1 MYTVTDTRRS
11 GGLSIDG
18 KEPHALSELREVC
31 TVAPPLSPREI
42 GHNGPIPVRMR
53 RDFED
58 TIGGNIESLEF
69 DSWDRLDYTDFRV
82 KLNRLIRKFL
92 EFCSNRSFENLI
104 VG

>member
-1 MYTVTDTRRS
+1 
-11 GGLSIDG
+11 
-18 KEPHALSELREVC
+18 
-31 TVAPPLSPREI
+31 
-42 GHNGPIPVRMR
+42 MR

-82 KLNRLIRKFL
+82 KLNGLIRKFL